1 MNWFRK
7 APTPKPPAAAAALSA
22 DEKAKLEQG
31 LNQLRGCSC
40 IKFRG
45 GNPVEWSFRA
55 LENLKPLGESASRSV
70 AGLLRELVK
79 ERDAGIYFVLE
90 AANQL
95 PLTPELIAEVREV
108 LEGKTVFQ
116 GTPEAMERS
125 RVGGHDLV
133 KWTLAMN
140 LMIRQQ
146 AAEILGKAP
155 GAQPGP

>member
-1 MNWFRK
+1 MSWFRK
-7 APTPKPPAAAAALSA
+7 ALTPNPSAASAALSA
-22 DEKAKLEQG
+22 DDRAKLEQG

-40 IKFRG
+40 VKFRG
-45 GNPVEWSFRA
+45 GNPVEGSFRA

-70 AGLLRELVK
+70 AGLLSELVK
-79 ERDAGIYFVLE
+79 ERDAGIYFVLD

-116 GTPEAMERS
+116 GTPGAAERIG
-125 RVGGHDLV
+125 VGGHDIV

-140 LMIRQQ
+140 LMIRQK
-146 AAEILGKAP
+146 AAEILAKAP